1 MLSWIDACSSLPQKN
16 AEQKKVK
23 IINSKQNWLQY
34 NMQKWPVTRVTYFQ
48 GLHLWNHERRH
59 KNLKGKSGDMG
70 SQSIQPLYIATN
82 YSKSTSGSLKLIVK
96 RLWRIFFHPQSEDLA
111 QPLQLCSVH
120 SGLQAI
126 TICLSS
132 FYDIPQAFWYWARFA
147 AAFFLQNFQ
156 ILMRFTVSLILLFF
170 LSFLP
175 IHFTYMYSVSIFTC
189 IYLYVNIQY
198 LLTFHKLL

>member
-1 MLSWIDACSSLPQKN
+1 MLSWIDACSSLPQEN
-16 AEQKKVK
+16 TEQKKVK
-23 IINSKQNWLQY
+23 IINSKQNWLQD
-34 NMQKWPVTRVTYFQ
+34 NTQKWPVTRVTYFQ

-59 KNLKGKSGDMG
+59 KTLKDKSGDMG

-82 YSKSTSGSLKLIVK
+82 HSKNTSGSLKRIVK
-96 RLWRIFFHPQSEDLA
+96 RLRRIFCHPQTEDLA

-120 SGLQAI
+120 SGLRAI
-126 TICLSS
+126 TICLSP
-132 FYDIPQAFWYWARFA
+132 FYDIPRAFWYWASFE

-156 ILMRFTVSLILLFF
+156 ILMRFTVSLVLLFF

-175 IHFTYMYSVSIFTC
+175 IHFMYMCSVSIFTY

-198 LLTFHKLL
+198 LLTFHKPL